1 MCVFVLQ
8 ARSNTF
14 CVFVLQARYNTFCVS
29 LFYTLGLIHF
39 PFCLKFLFVVIIITF
54 LVSSLFYMMFYQNC
68 RVTSYYF
75 VVLLKQTT
83 QVKTLSIAHVTQFHD
98 SRSPFNVSGGQSQQ
112 RLVFSARI
120 IPFGIR
126 EATNLALCI
135 VSLGTFHSAVS
146 IFTLTL
152 PTHILTTVHIT

>member
-14 CVFVLQARYNTFCVS
+14 SISSQIFICCLNYYIFDEQIVLYDFLSKLLSYVILFC
-29 LFYTLGLIHF
+29 
-39 PFCLKFLFVVIIITF
+39 C
-54 LVSSLFYMMFYQNC
+54 
-68 RVTSYYF
+68 
-75 VVLLKQTT
+75 
-83 QVKTLSIAHVTQFHD
+83 IAKANYSGEDAVYSPCHTISQQ
-98 SRSPFNVSGGQSQQ
+98 SPFNVSGGQSQQ

-152 PTHILTTVHIT
+152 RTHILTTVHIT